1 MAGEAPSPATPMP
14 AFFPRTAEMWKAEAA
29 KLSSALQ
36 ERRTL
41 NDCLRVEVAI
51 LFWGPKRKTPSK
63 NGGPTKK
70 SENDIRCKDDGQVI
84 ATDSGFCMFLYAF
97 VFLAK
102 LWKADQ
108 AFKEVV

>member
-41 NDCLRVEVAI
+41 NDRLRVEVAI
-51 LFWGPKRKTPSK
+51 LFLGAHKERPPQKMVVPQKSQKT
-63 NGGPTKK
+63 T
-70 SENDIRCKDDGQVI
+70 
-84 ATDSGFCMFLYAF
+84 SGARMMG
-97 VFLAK
+97 K
-102 LWKADQ
+102 
-108 AFKEVV
+108 

>member
-51 LFWGPKRKTPSK
+51 LFLGPKRPPQKMVVPQKNKKT
-63 NGGPTKK
+63 T
-70 SENDIRCKDDGQVI
+70 
-84 ATDSGFCMFLYAF
+84 SGARMMG
-97 VFLAK
+97 K
-102 LWKADQ
+102 
-108 AFKEVV
+108 